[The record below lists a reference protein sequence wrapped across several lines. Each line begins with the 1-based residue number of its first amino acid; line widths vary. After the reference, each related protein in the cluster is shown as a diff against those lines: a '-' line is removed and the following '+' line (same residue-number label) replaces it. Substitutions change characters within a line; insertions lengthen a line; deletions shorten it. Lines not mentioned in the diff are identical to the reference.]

1 MKLINKFVFYKKGEG
16 GLMDFIEELKLQKR
30 KENIKILRKE
40 INEKW
45 VEEKIQNYINDFPF
59 LNYDIKS
66 LKKQILEN
74 DLIASFFIK
83 KPNRQNITEKFF
95 ASKIKEIEGVN
106 NFINYPSIVKK
117 FLYKG
122 EIIEKK
128 KDLSKSIDYYF
139 DYRGIECYATQK
151 YTKGNGG
158 MQDNQYNDLIHFI
171 DNIRENKN
179 LYIVLI
185 DGSYYT
191 EKKVKKLKEQNKAK
205 NFIVCNFKNL
215 KNELEA
221 YEKRIRTIL
230 H

>member
-1 MKLINKFVFYKKGEG
+1 
-16 GLMDFIEELKLQKR
+16 
-30 KENIKILRKE
+30 
-40 INEKW
+40 
-45 VEEKIQNYINDFPF
+45 
-59 LNYDIKS
+59 
-66 LKKQILEN
+66 
-74 DLIASFFIK
+74 
-83 KPNRQNITEKFF
+83 
-95 ASKIKEIEGVN
+95 
-106 NFINYPSIVKK
+106 
-117 FLYKG
+117 
-122 EIIEKK
+122 
-128 KDLSKSIDYYF
+128 
-139 DYRGIECYATQK
+139 
-151 YTKGNGG
+151 